1 MQKTKSAFLIA
12 LSYLLANPVH
22 AWDRVSSTMN
32 SAFYEAGSGDMT
44 ISIGCSPSSTEIQF
58 IIKSVRPFLSGNEQ
72 PRTIAFVIDGVRF
85 ASGLSDYLTG
95 PEESWISGAFPFGRH
110 AAVFA
115 GGNSMAVIDA
125 TGRNND
131 TFLTVGLKGSSAAI
145 QKLLQTCPAAAGR

>member
-1 MQKTKSAFLIA
+1 MHKTKYVFLIA
-12 LSYLLANPVH
+12 LSSLLANPVH
-22 AWDRVSSTMN
+22 AWDRVNSTMN
-32 SAFYEAGSGDMT
+32 SAFYEAASGDVT
-44 ISIGCSPSSTEIQF
+44 ISIGCYPGSAEIQF
-58 IIKSVRPFLSGNEQ
+58 TIKSGRPFLTGKEQ
-72 PRTIAFVIDGVRF
+72 PRAIAFVIDGVRF

-95 PEESWISGAFPFGRH
+95 PEESWISGTFPFGRH
-110 AAVFA
+110 AAAFA